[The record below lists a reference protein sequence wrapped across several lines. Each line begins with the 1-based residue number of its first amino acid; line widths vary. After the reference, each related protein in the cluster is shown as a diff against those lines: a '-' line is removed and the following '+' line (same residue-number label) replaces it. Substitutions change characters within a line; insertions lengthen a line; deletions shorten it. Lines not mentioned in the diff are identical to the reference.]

1 MTDIQEKEDEI
12 MAARTTTSQSCH
24 SSNSSSI
31 YNPSASQE
39 SISSDSNP
47 DPTETLERALTQTDL
62 SPSKSLPIHRMRTN
76 RTDNTVFSQLPEY
89 EIDFTDNDPSDPK
102 NWPLWYRGMTIGFMS
117 FATWTVVVYS
127 TSYTS
132 GMPGMMADFEIKNE
146 IVATTGV
153 TAYLMGLAAGSLLV
167 APISEIWGRRA
178 VYLGSMAFF
187 ALMIIPCA
195 LAKNLQTIIV
205 CRFFGFVLYFLIP
218 INHC

>member
-1 MTDIQEKEDEI
+1 MTDIQETKDEI
-12 MAARTTTSQSCH
+12 MATRATTSQSYH
-24 SSNSSSI
+24 SSSI
-31 YNPSASQE
+31 SNPSASQE
-39 SISSDSNP
+39 SISSDSNT

-62 SPSKSLPIHRMRTN
+62 SPNKDLAIHHICTNRTN
-76 RTDNTVFSQLPEY
+76 RTDNTAFSQLPEY

-153 TAYLMGLAAGSLLV
+153 TSYLMGLAVGSLLV

-178 VYLGSMAFF
+178 AYLGSMAFF

-195 LAKNLQTIIV
+195 LARNLQTIII
-205 CRFFGFVLYFLIP
+205 CRFFGFVLLFLVP
-218 INHC
+218 IKHC